1 MTEKELDQMI
11 RDVDLLVIDDYGTT
25 VIMAMKTIF
34 INRYENR

>member
-25 VIMAMKTIF
+25 V
-34 INRYENR
+34 NDYGNENYFH